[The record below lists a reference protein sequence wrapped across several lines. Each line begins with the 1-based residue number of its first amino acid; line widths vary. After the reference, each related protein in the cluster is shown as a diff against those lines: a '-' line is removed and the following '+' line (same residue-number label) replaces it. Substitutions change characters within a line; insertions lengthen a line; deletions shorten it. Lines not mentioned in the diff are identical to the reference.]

1 MLHLGYFAETRLDY
15 LKDLQ
20 LADSGSTDEIDI
32 LIVSDFYW
40 SVVTGKNKNRHK
52 QRTCRCGD

>member
-1 MLHLGYFAETRLDY
+1 MLYLGYFAETRFDY

-32 LIVSDFYW
+32 LIGSNFCW
-40 SVVTGKNKNRHK
+40 LIVTGKNKNRQK
-52 QRTCRCGD
+52 QRTCGCGD

>member
-1 MLHLGYFAETRLDY
+1 MLHLGYFAETRFDY

-32 LIVSDFYW
+32 FIGSNFYW
-40 SVVTGKNKNRHK
+40 SVVTGKNKNRQK
-52 QRTCRCGD
+52 QRTCGCGD